1 MFKDMT
7 IGQYIAGKSVI
18 HKMDARL
25 KLILTFIYIIV
36 LFIITK
42 PISYLITTLA
52 TVFVILLSK
61 IPVKYFLKGLRPMLI
76 IIMFT
81 VIFNLFFTPGE
92 ILWQA
97 NIFGWTLKITLEGI
111 KMGIT
116 ILLRLTLL
124 ICGTSLLTLTTSP
137 IMLTDAIEQVLSPL
151 KIIRVPSHEIAM
163 MMSIAIRFI
172 PTIAEEADKIIKA
185 QKARGA
191 DFESGNIIMRAKAMI
206 PILVPLFVSAFRR
219 ADDLAMAME
228 ARCYRGGEGRTKMKP
243 LKYHYQDRLAYAI
256 TWGYLIAIVVIG
268 RFVPFKLWIF

>member
-1 MFKDMT
+1 MFKDIT
-7 IGQYIAGKSVI
+7 IGQYIAGKSVV

-25 KLILTFIYIIV
+25 KLILTFLYIIV

-42 PISYLITTLA
+42 PISYLIVTLA
-52 TVFVILLSK
+52 TVCVILLSK
-61 IPVKYFLKGLRPMLI
+61 IPLKYFLKGLRPMLL

-81 VIFNLFFTPGE
+81 VVFNLFFTQGE
-92 ILWQA
+92 ILWQT
-97 NIFGWTLKITLEGI
+97 NIFGWTLKITFEGL
-111 KMGIT
+111 KMAIT

-137 IMLTDAIEQVLSPL
+137 IMLTDAIEKVLSPL
-151 KIIRVPSHEIAM
+151 KVIKVPSHEIAM

-206 PILVPLFVSAFRR
+206 PLLVPLFVSAFRR
-219 ADDLAMAME
+219 ADELATAMDS
-228 ARCYRGGEGRTKMKP
+228 RCYHGGNGRTRMKQMKMCGTD
-243 LKYHYQDRLAYAI
+243 YAVFAYFM
-256 TWGYLIAIVVIG
+256 V
-268 RFVPFKLWIF
+268 FVFVLMFVQFVF

>member
-1 MFKDMT
+1 MFKDIT

-25 KLILTFIYIIV
+25 KLILTFLYIVV

-42 PISYLITTLA
+42 PISYLIVTLA

-61 IPVKYFLKGLRPMLI
+61 IPLKYFLKGLRPMLI

-81 VIFNLFFTPGE
+81 VIFNLFFTTGE
-92 ILWQA
+92 ILWQT
-97 NIFGWTLKITLEGI
+97 NILGWTLKITLEGI

-124 ICGTSLLTLTTSP
+124 ISTTSLLTLTTSP
-137 IMLTDAIEQVLSPL
+137 IMLTDAIEKVLSPL
-151 KIIRVPSHEIAM
+151 QIIKVPSHEIAM

-191 DFESGNIIMRAKAMI
+191 DFESGNIIIRAKAMI
-206 PILVPLFVSAFRR
+206 PLLVPLFVSAFRR
-219 ADDLAMAME
+219 ADELATAMDS
-228 ARCYRGGEGRTKMKP
+228 RCYHGGNGRTRMKQMKMCRTD
-243 LKYHYQDRLAYAI
+243 YVVFAYF
-256 TWGYLIAIVVIG
+256 IG
-268 RFVPFKLWIF
+268 FILVLMLVQFVF

>member
-1 MFKDMT
+1 MFKDIT

-25 KLILTFIYIIV
+25 KLILTFLYIIV
-36 LFIITK
+36 LFLVTK
-42 PISYLITTLA
+42 PISYLIITLA
-52 TVFVILLSK
+52 TVLVILLSK
-61 IPVKYFLKGLRPMLI
+61 IPLKYFLKGLRPMLI

-81 VIFNLFFTPGE
+81 VIFNVFFTQGE
-92 ILWQA
+92 ALFQF
-97 NIFGWTLKITLEGI
+97 NVFGWTLKITLEGI

-116 ILLRLTLL
+116 LLLRLTLL

-137 IMLTDAIEQVLSPL
+137 IMLTDAIEKVLSPL
-151 KIIRVPSHEIAM
+151 NVIKVPSHEIAM

-206 PILVPLFVSAFRR
+206 PLLVPLFVSAFRR
-219 ADDLAMAME
+219 ADDLATAMDS
-228 ARCYRGGEGRTKMKP
+228 RCYHGGNGRTRMKQMK
-243 LKYHYQDRLAYAI
+243 LCRTDYVVFAYFMGFI
-256 TWGYLIAIVVIG
+256 LVLMLVQ
-268 RFVPFKLWIF
+268 FVF

>member
-1 MFKDMT
+1 MFKDIT

-25 KLILTFIYIIV
+25 KLILTFLYIIV

-42 PISYLITTLA
+42 PSSYLLITLA
-52 TVFVILLSK
+52 TVFVVLISK
-61 IPVKYFLKGLRPMLI
+61 IPLKYFLKGLRPMLV

-92 ILWQA
+92 ALWQLDV
-97 NIFGWTLKITLEGI
+97 FGKTIKITLEGI
-111 KMGIT
+111 KMGVT

-124 ICGTSLLTLTTSP
+124 ICGTSILTLTTSP
-137 IMLTDAIEQVLSPL
+137 IMLTDAIEKVLSPL
-151 KIIRVPSHEIAM
+151 KVIKVPSHEIAM

-191 DFESGNIIMRAKAMI
+191 DFESSNIIVRAKAMI
-206 PILVPLFVSAFRR
+206 PLLVPLFVSAFRR
-219 ADDLAMAME
+219 ADELATAMDS
-228 ARCYRGGEGRTKMKP
+228 RCYNGGNGRTRMKMMKMEKSDYMVIVYCG
-243 LKYHYQDRLAYAI
+243 LFVLLLV
-256 TWGYLIAIVVIG
+256 LIG
-268 RFVPFKLWIF
+268 

>member
-1 MFKDMT
+1 MFKDIT

-25 KLILTFIYIIV
+25 KLILTFLYIIV
-36 LFIITK
+36 LFLVTK
-42 PISYLITTLA
+42 PISYFIITLA
-52 TVFVILLSK
+52 TVLVVLLSK
-61 IPVKYFLKGLRPMLI
+61 IPLKYFLKGLRPMLI

-81 VIFNLFFTPGE
+81 VIFNVFFTQGE
-92 ILWQA
+92 TLFQF

-137 IMLTDAIEQVLSPL
+137 IMLTDAIEKVLSPL
-151 KIIRVPSHEIAM
+151 NVIKVPSHEIAM

-206 PILVPLFVSAFRR
+206 PLLVPLFVSAFRR
-219 ADDLAMAME
+219 ADELATAMDS
-228 ARCYRGGEGRTKMKP
+228 RCYHGGNGRTRMKQMK
-243 LKYHYQDRLAYAI
+243 LCRMDYAVFACFMAFI
-256 TWGYLIAIVVIG
+256 LVLMLVQ
-268 RFVPFKLWIF
+268 FVF